1 MALTPDNS
9 DIPRLVGDNTA
20 ENITLAPGQLASFS
34 AGLWMLGGNDTVR
47 ANASQLYVNR
57 IWYIGE

>member
-1 MALTPDNS
+1 
-9 DIPRLVGDNTA
+9 LVGDNTA
-20 ENITLAPGQLASFS
+20 ENITLAPAQLASFS
-34 AGLWMLGGNDTVR
+34 AGLWMLDGNDTVR